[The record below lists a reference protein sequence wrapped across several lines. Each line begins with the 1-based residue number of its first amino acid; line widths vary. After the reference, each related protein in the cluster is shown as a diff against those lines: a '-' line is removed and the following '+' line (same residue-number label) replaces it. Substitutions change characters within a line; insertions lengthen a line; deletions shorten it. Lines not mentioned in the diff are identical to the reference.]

1 VIEPGSAGEGTG
13 GSEASHV
20 LLPESAGEGAGGRE
34 ACQVL
39 VPESAGEGAG
49 GREACQVLVPESAG
63 EGAGGSEAG
72 SIHCESQLAA
82 CVGNPG
88 LTVVQNYLESVSAKS
103 KGICRFFVSNCTVYR
118 YCIIRRNRRTSSET
132 GLEIEF

>member
-1 VIEPGSAGEGTG
+1 MLV
-13 GSEASHV
+13 
-20 LLPESAGEGAGGRE
+20 PESAGEGAGGSE
-34 ACQVL
+34 ASHVL

-49 GREACQVLVPESAG
+49 VSEASHLLVPESAG

-72 SIHCESQLAA
+72 SVHCESQLAG

-103 KGICRFFVSNCTVYR
+103 KEICHTMGSTC
-118 YCIIRRNRRTSSET
+118 RTTS
-132 GLEIEF
+132 LHPKRKK